1 MAAQIKSI
9 FVPSSMLKAK
19 TGYGYYNAEI
29 DGVLLANDVT
39 AAINEQLALGYTLF
53 NTQPVIS
60 TQYYGRVY
68 TEGFILLF
76 NKADD

>member
-1 MAAQIKSI
+1 MSFEMKSI
-9 FVPSSMLKAK
+9 FVPSCMLKAK

-29 DGVLLANDVT
+29 DGVVLANDMA
-39 AAINEQLALGYTLF
+39 AAISEQSEMGYELF

-76 NKADD
+76 KKNHD